1 MIDNFLP
8 ESYFREI
15 QSTMIDP
22 FFPWYYNDHV
32 IHGEDNEFQ
41 FINVFYVDE
50 ERREYYHLLDDVI
63 SRLNVKK
70 LCRIKAN
77 LNPRTLFKRNSG
89 FHTDWDDVTTSILY
103 LNTNNGGTQFKGG
116 KFIKSVANRLITFDS
131 NLKHAGV
138 TCTDEKI
145 RVVINF
151 NYESITI

>member
-1 MIDNFLP
+1 MLLYKIPTEYLLK
-8 ESYFREI
+8 
-15 QSTMIDP
+15 TLK
-22 FFPWYYNDHV
+22 
-32 IHGEDNEFQ
+32 DNEFR